1 MHRTTLKVAG
11 ESGMG
16 LASVGTVIAKTLKR
30 MNFYLHS
37 DREYPSLIKG
47 GHSHVQID
55 FGTEPINCLSK
66 EVDIV
71 VALDRA
77 GLLEYI
83 ETVKKGGIVIH
94 GYERHHL
101 IKDLNDRAKKR
112 KVKLVYLPARQIA
125 YSFGGNEL
133 MTNMVLL
140 GVLWKILGF
149 DLKQLKEEVTH
160 RYGKKPDI
168 LKIDL
173 LCVDHGY
180 NSEEAKAITSF
191 KIIPPKKTL
200 KKILLDGNQAIT
212 LGAIHAGCRAYY
224 AYPMSPASSILTH
237 MANWAKETGMIVK
250 QGEDEI
256 TVAQMT
262 IGSMFMGTRALA
274 ATSGGGYDLMTESV
288 SLAAMIECPLVLVL
302 AQRPGPATG
311 LPTWTAQADL
321 NLAIHSAHGEFAR
334 AVIAVSDPTSAFELI
349 QHAFNIAEE
358 FQTPVLVLTEKVIA
372 ESQTLVD
379 HFQQKTIP
387 LKRGLVTD
395 KKELEKLVASDRYKI
410 TPSGISKRWNPGS
423 SPTFYFANGD
433 EHWEDGVLTE
443 EGEKCGQMIAKRL
456 RKQQAIAKALPE
468 PKIYGPKSGAALSF
482 IGWGSSKGTVID
494 AMAHFKKQGIVV
506 NYLHYEYMWPL
517 KTKTLEKF
525 CAENKN
531 VHILEGNATG
541 QLANLIEAETDLKL
555 PKRFL
560 KFNGRPFFLEEV
572 IEYVGKNINKSRRD
586 LSATNASAVASL
598 LVRRESRSS

>member
-1 MHRTTLKVAG
+1 MRTTLKVAG

-16 LASVGTVIAKTLKR
+16 LASVGVIIAKTLKR

-47 GHSHVQID
+47 GHSNVQID
-55 FGTEPINCLSK
+55 FGTEPINCLS
-66 EVDIV
+66 ESSDIV
-71 VALDRA
+71 IALDRA

-83 ETVKKGGIVIH
+83 DHVKKGGIIIH

-101 IKDLNDRAKKR
+101 IKDLEERAKKR
-112 KVKLVYLPARQIA
+112 NVKLVYLPARQIA
-125 YSFGGNEL
+125 YGFGGNEL

-140 GVLWKILGF
+140 GVLWRILGF
-149 DLKQLKEEVTH
+149 DMVKLEEEVTH

-173 LCVDHGY
+173 QCLETGY
-180 NSEEAKAITSF
+180 NSPEAKNITAF
-191 KIIPPKKTL
+191 KIELPKKPL
-200 KKILLDGNQAIT
+200 KKLLIDGNQAIT
-212 LGAIHAGCRAYY
+212 LGAIHAGVRAYY

-237 MANWAKETGMIVK
+237 MSNWAKETGMVVK

-262 IGSMFMGTRALA
+262 IGSMLMGTRALA
-274 ATSGGGYDLMTESV
+274 ATSGGGYDLMTESI
-288 SLAAMIECPLVLVL
+288 SLAAMIECPLVIVL

-321 NLAIHSAHGEFAR
+321 NMAIHSAHGEFAR
-334 AVIAVSDPTSAFELI
+334 LVIAVSDPTSAFELI
-349 QHAFNIAEE
+349 QHALNYAEE
-358 FQTPVLVLTEKVIA
+358 FQTPVIVLTEKVVA

-379 HFQQKTIP
+379 PFAQNTIQI
-387 LKRGLVTD
+387 KRGLVTD

-410 TPSGISKRWNPGS
+410 TPSGVSKRWNPGTS
-423 SPTFYFANGD
+423 ESYYVANGD
-433 EHWEDGVLTE
+433 EHWEDGILTE
-443 EGEKCGQMIAKRL
+443 EAGKCGDMMAKRL
-456 RKQQAIAKALPE
+456 RKQQSITKALPE
-468 PKIYGPKSGAALSF
+468 PKIYGVKSGASLSF
-482 IGWGSSKGTVID
+482 IGWGSSKGPILDTI
-494 AMAHFKKQGIVV
+494 AHYKKQNIDV

-531 VHILEGNATG
+531 VHIIEGNATG
-541 QLANLIEAETDLKL
+541 QLAGLIEGQTLLRL

-560 KFNGRPFFLEEV
+560 KFDGRPFFLEEV
-572 IEYVGKNINKSRRD
+572 IEYVGKKIHPLTPLKRGNKKVT
-586 LSATNASAVASL
+586 LAI
-598 LVRRESRSS
+598 